1 MSHYIPLDKSIESA
15 SDNRVRQT
23 YDLLEGIEQDTS
35 KKIISSVKQSKLKVW
50 VKIQNNK
57 LRFSGQKKD
66 SLKEVISL
74 AKKLD
79 LPLSLQFI
87 NYRD

>member
-1 MSHYIPLDKSIESA
+1 MI
-15 SDNRVRQT
+15 
-23 YDLLEGIEQDTS
+23 EGIEKDKS
-35 KKIISSVKQSKLKVW
+35 KKIIPSIKQSKLKVW
-50 VKIQNNK
+50 IKIQGNE
-57 LRFSGQKKD
+57 LRVSGQKKD

-79 LPLSLQFI
+79 LPLPLQFI

>member
-1 MSHYIPLDKSIESA
+1 LI
-15 SDNRVRQT
+15 
-23 YDLLEGIEQDTS
+23 EGIEQDKS
-35 KKIISSVKQSKLKVW
+35 KKIIPSVKQCKLKVW
-50 VKIQNNK
+50 VKIQGNEI
-57 LRFSGQKKD
+57 RVSGQKKD

-79 LPLSLQFI
+79 LPLPLQFI

>member
-1 MSHYIPLDKSIESA
+1 MEGA
-15 SDNRVRQT
+15 SGNRVRQT
-23 YDLLEGIEQDTS
+23 YDLIEGIEQDKS
-35 KKIISSVKQSKLKVW
+35 KKIVPSVKQSKLKVW
-50 VKIQNNK
+50 VKIQGYE
-57 LRFSGQKKD
+57 LRVSGQKKD

-79 LPLSLQFI
+79 LPLPLQFI

>member
-1 MSHYIPLDKSIESA
+1 MESA
-15 SDNRVRQT
+15 SGNRVRQT

-35 KKIISSVKQSKLKVW
+35 KKIISSVKQSKLKVQL
-50 VKIQNNK
+50 KIQGSE
-57 LRFSGQKKD
+57 LRVSGQKKD

-79 LPLSLQFI
+79 LSLPVS
-87 NYRD
+87 YTHLTLPTTSPV